1 MIFLNHLQNGAK
13 SLKVSYMKD
22 AIELPIIPF
31 PTVDAFEAWLAKNH
45 ETSKG
50 IWLQI
55 FKKNSGIPTVSYAEA
70 VQVSLCYGWIDSQLK
85 SIDEKSY
92 KQKFTPRGSKSI
104 WSKIN
109 TEHVKRLTKLGKMKP
124 SGIAAVEAAKA
135 DGRWDNAYS
144 SPTSM
149 TLPEAFLQALE
160 KNKKAK
166 VMFESLNKTNKY
178 AIGFRLQTAK
188 KPETV
193 ERRIQQFIVMLEK
206 GEKLY

>member
-1 MIFLNHLQNGAK
+1 
-13 SLKVSYMKD
+13 MKD
-22 AIELPIIPF
+22 TIELPIIPF
-31 PTVDAFEAWLAKNH
+31 PTAEAFEAWLALNH
-45 ETSKG
+45 DSSKG

-55 FKKNSGIPTVSYAEA
+55 FKKNSGVPTVSYAEA
-70 VQVSLCYGWIDSQLK
+70 VEISLCYGWIDSQLK

-109 TEHVKRLTKLGKMKP
+109 TEHVKRLNKLGRMKP
-124 SGIAAVEAAKA
+124 SGMAAVNAAKA
-135 DGRWDNAYS
+135 DGRWDNAYA

-166 VMFESLNKTNKY
+166 NMFESLNKTNKY

-193 ERRIQQFIVMLEK
+193 DRRIQQFITMLEK
-206 GEKLY
+206 GEKLH